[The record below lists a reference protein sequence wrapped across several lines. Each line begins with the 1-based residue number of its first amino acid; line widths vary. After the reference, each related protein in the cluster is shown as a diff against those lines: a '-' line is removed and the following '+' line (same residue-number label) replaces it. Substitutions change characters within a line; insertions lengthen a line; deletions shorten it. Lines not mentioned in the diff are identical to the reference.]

1 MENSSQKDQRNIKKS
16 APPATKVTPELSVTP
31 SSQVKIIENA
41 DMKKK
46 KGANIEQN
54 ETTMECDIE
63 DIL

>member
-46 KGANIEQN
+46 GVIIEQN
-54 ETTMECDIE
+54 ETIMECDIE